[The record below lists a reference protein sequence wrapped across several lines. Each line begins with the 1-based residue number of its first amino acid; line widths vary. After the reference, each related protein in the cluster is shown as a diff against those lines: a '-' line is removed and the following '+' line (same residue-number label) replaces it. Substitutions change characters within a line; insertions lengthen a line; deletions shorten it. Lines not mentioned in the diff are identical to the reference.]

1 MPPRHMG
8 HIQCKPVL
16 PFARYRRSY
25 VSRLVDDL
33 NLGTRKHTHETSA
46 YTRPAPCCGGYP
58 CRVGWRA
65 PTTTHSPIKIRR
77 IPCRGTDGTDP
88 VRSPLRASRDRSI
101 LSRVSPARRI
111 LPYTLPQPAHPPD
124 RALSRSISVTVPP
137 LPARLG
143 PDPTWRGP
151 APRVGAALAPWA
163 RRVRRVVH
171 ASSRCR
177 RETKCN
183 TDAHSSEATRCKLC
197 KFKAEK
203 VRRGAPPQ
211 RGFEFYNNRVL
222 TCATVRRKWY
232 CGVSGAF

>member
-1 MPPRHMG
+1 MG

-88 VRSPLRASRDRSI
+88 VRSPLRASRDRSFRACRPRDASCRTHCPN
-101 LSRVSPARRI
+101 LRTRRTAR
-111 LPYTLPQPAHPPD
+111 YPD
-124 RALSRSISVTVPP
+124 RSLS

-151 APRVGAALAPWA
+151 APRVGAALAPRA
-163 RRVRRVVH
+163 RRVRRVLH
-171 ASSRCR
+171 ASSHCR

-211 RGFEFYNNRVL
+211 RGFEFYNNRVGL
-222 TCATVRRKWY
+222 
-232 CGVSGAF
+232 